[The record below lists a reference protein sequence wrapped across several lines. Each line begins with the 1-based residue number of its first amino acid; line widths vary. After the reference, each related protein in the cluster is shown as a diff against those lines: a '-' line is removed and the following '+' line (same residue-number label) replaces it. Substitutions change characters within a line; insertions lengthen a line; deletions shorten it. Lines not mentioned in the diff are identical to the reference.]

1 MGTERILRTEE
12 GPQQALQLH
21 ATTRQ
26 ARIPKPADLE
36 RVHKAPLLERVEPDS
51 IAMAFTEEDGQVEAV
66 DVVANYD
73 YPWRALGKCKRCTFI
88 TRRII
93 GLLNRHLH

>member
-1 MGTERILRTEE
+1 MGTERILWTEE

-21 ATTRQ
+21 ATTQQ

-36 RVHKAPLLERVEPDS
+36 RVHKAPLLERVELDS

-66 DVVANYD
+66 DVMANYD
-73 YPWRALGKCKRCTFI
+73 YPWQALGKCRRCTFI
-88 TRRII
+88 T
-93 GLLNRHLH
+93 

>member
-1 MGTERILRTEE
+1 MSTERILRTEE

-26 ARIPKPADLE
+26 AGIQQTADLE
-36 RVHKAPLLERVEPDS
+36 RVHKAPLLEHVELDS

-66 DVVANYD
+66 DVMANYD

-88 TRRII
+88 T
-93 GLLNRHLH
+93 

>member
-26 ARIPKPADLE
+26 ARIQKPANLE
-36 RVHKAPLLERVEPDS
+36 RVHKVPLLERVELDS
-51 IAMAFTEEDGQVEAV
+51 IAMTFAEEDGQIEAV
-66 DVVANYD
+66 NIVPRDD

-88 TRRII
+88 T
-93 GLLNRHLH
+93 